1 MGGGIALT
9 AVGGLTTKILTF
21 VGGIAGTAAAAI
33 VYNVIERLDSEIP
46 GAAAFINDAIESGQL
61 NVTPQNV
68 DSLLQFI
75 ENKTSMAAYLK
86 ATGNHLALYDG
97 KIVKVGSAIAQA
109 LRSNNVIEK
118 LSHDSATGGIS
129 NVQMY
134 PPKTLR
140 NVNADVIKG
149 YLQAATLV

>member
-1 MGGGIALT
+1 M
-9 AVGGLTTKILTF
+9 TTKILTF

-97 KIVKVGSAIAQA
+97 KIVK
-109 LRSNNVIEK
+109 L
-118 LSHDSATGGIS
+118 
-129 NVQMY
+129 
-134 PPKTLR
+134 P
-140 NVNADVIKG
+140 
-149 YLQAATLV
+149 